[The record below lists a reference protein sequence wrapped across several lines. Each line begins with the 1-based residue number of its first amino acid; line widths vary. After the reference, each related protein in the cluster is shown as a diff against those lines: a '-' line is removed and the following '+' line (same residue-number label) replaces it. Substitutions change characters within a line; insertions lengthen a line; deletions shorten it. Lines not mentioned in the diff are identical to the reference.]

1 MFNPLNPVKFF
12 SKQSPF
18 FIPVFLAIAVL
29 LNSCAETKT
38 AQCQKIFL
46 ITKKMADESAKSRDT
61 KDTTQVLQVAD
72 TFDQSAEQLKKLD
85 LKDPQLAQYQQSLAD
100 IYQGNASTTRSF
112 IKAIESKDIPTAKL
126 AQDEVKQIGKKEQE
140 LITATNQYCQQN

>member
-1 MFNPLNPVKFF
+1 MFNSPNPIKPF
-12 SKQSPF
+12 SKQFPLL
-18 FIPVFLAIAVL
+18 IPVFLAIAVL

-46 ITKKMADESAKSRDT
+46 ITKKMADESEKNRNT
-61 KDTTQVLQVAD
+61 KDSKQVLQVAD
-72 TFDQSAEQLKKLD
+72 MFEQSAEQLKKLE
-85 LKDPQLAQYQQSLAD
+85 LKDPQIAQYQQQLAD

-112 IKAIESKDIPTAKL
+112 VKAIENKDIPTAKL

>member
-1 MFNPLNPVKFF
+1 MFNSIHPINRSPKSF
-12 SKQSPF
+12 SLF
-18 FIPVFLAIAVL
+18 MPVFLAIAVL

-61 KDTTQVLQVAD
+61 KDTKQVLLVAD
-72 TFDQSAEQLKKLD
+72 AFDQASEQLKKLD
-85 LKDPQLAQYQQSLAD
+85 LKDTQLVQYQQGLAD

-112 IKAIESKDIPTAKL
+112 VKAIENKDIPTAKL
-126 AQDEVKQIGKKEQE
+126 AQDEVKQIGKKEQQ
-140 LITATNQYCQQN
+140 LVTKTNQYCQQN